1 MGMLLPAW
9 AALGAAAA
17 AAAPPSV
24 DVFTPGMRST
34 AGVAYSCIR
43 IPSVVLDPPSGH
55 LLAFA
60 ECRAWVGDGCE
71 PAKPQGSGRGTDL
84 CSRVSRD
91 HGASWG
97 VLTTLATNA
106 GQPTATFDRVK
117 NRTILEFNSKSGP
130 GCGSGRG
137 ASCCPVFQMT
147 TADGGAT
154 VLPPHARPCPS
165 AWLPCPPLPLC
176 GRASDP
182 ARWPAQWSNATAVE
196 PTPSAVAWPARVGP
210 GRGIQLRKD
219 NPHSPVRI
227 PRPCLSCCM
236 PAIEPPSFAS
246 ALVRRV

>member
-9 AALGAAAA
+9 AALGAATA

-91 HGASWG
+91 HGAR
-97 VLTTLATNA
+97 AHHA
-106 GQPTATFDRVK
+106 GHQR
-117 NRTILEFNSKSGP
+117 GP
-130 GCGSGRG
+130 
-137 ASCCPVFQMT
+137 
-147 TADGGAT
+147 ADGDVRQGQEPHDPRVQLQVGAGLRQRARREL
-154 VLPPHARPCPS
+154 LPGLPDGHRRRRRHGAAPAR
-165 AWLPCPPLPLC
+165 PPLPISLPP
-176 GRASDP
+176 SP
-182 ARWPAQWSNATAVE
+182 AA
-196 PTPSAVAWPARVGP
+196 PSLPPFA
-210 GRGIQLRKD
+210 GRGL
-219 NPHSPVRI
+219 
-227 PRPCLSCCM
+227 
-236 PAIEPPSFAS
+236 
-246 ALVRRV
+246 